1 MLIDRS
7 DPTIYKNVLLSFFF
21 FHAAFNTPA
30 CSLQPMS
37 CNLVNDCNFYCL
49 FVFCVQL
56 SDRGVAPYS
65 TSPVKTESES
75 SSEEICSGKATVEFL
90 FQLGAE
96 YLSRL
101 VQLLKRIYK
110 VDKCLESP

>member
-1 MLIDRS
+1 MIA
-7 DPTIYKNVLLSFFF
+7 IFIV
-21 FHAAFNTPA
+21 
-30 CSLQPMS
+30 
-37 CNLVNDCNFYCL
+37 CL
-49 FVFCVQL
+49 FVFCLQL
-56 SDRGVAPYS
+56 SDRGVAPHF

-75 SSEEICSGKATVEFL
+75 SNEEICSGKATVQFL

-101 VQLLKRIYK
+101 VQHRKRIYK

>member
-1 MLIDRS
+1 
-7 DPTIYKNVLLSFFF
+7 
-21 FHAAFNTPA
+21 
-30 CSLQPMS
+30 MS
-37 CNLVNDCNFYCL
+37 CNLVNDCNFYCFFVCL
-49 FVFCVQL
+49 FVFFCLQL

-101 VQLLKRIYK
+101 VQHLKRIYK
-110 VDKCLESP
+110 VDKCLESS